1 VVKCY
6 FKRRKFLTK
15 RLEAYTFFD
24 FIMKVQEAVQDG
36 WVIDPDD
43 PEGYPQAHVGFY
55 RCSIHKKDKTAALLL
70 PKVIAVSE
78 PEEEEELAV
87 VHQPFVPSVVFTM
100 QEEPQAVKRPA
111 GRSKASTV

>member
-1 VVKCY
+1 M
-6 FKRRKFLTK
+6 TK

-55 RCSIHKKDKTAALLL
+55 RCSVHKQPKIAALLL
-70 PKVIAVSE
+70 PKVVAVTE
-78 PEEEEELAV
+78 PEEEPVV

-111 GRSKASTV
+111 GRPKASTV